1 MRKASYKASSK
12 LKRSNSVDSR
22 RKSSS
27 NVVVPRLLKPEAKFI
42 DYATT
47 GGITGGTPGVFYIS
61 PIGTG
66 TDYTDRIGRKIQLKN
81 LRVRFSVYQSTTA
94 SLATVRLMVVCD
106 RQFSGSAVP
115 NASDIVANVASS
127 ETASNFANRDRFQVL
142 IDEYLP
148 NVGNQNDHCGIVDRF
163 VKIRGPPSNFTN
175 TGSTISNAGAGAV
188 FLLLMSDQTISAAA
202 GTGDTR
208 SGYSIWTRI
217 GFYDA

>member
-1 MRKASYKASSK
+1 MRKASYKASNK

-27 NVVVPRLLKPEAKFI
+27 NVVVPRLLKPEAKYF

-61 PIGTG
+61 GIQTG
-66 TDYTDRIGRKIQLKN
+66 TDVTDRIGRKIQWKN

-94 SLATVRLMVVCD
+94 SIATVRMLVVCD
-106 RQFSGSAVP
+106 RNNTGSLP
-115 NASDIVANVASS
+115 NATDIIANSSSS

-163 VKIRGPPSNFTN
+163 VKIRGPTTQFVS
-175 TGSTISNAGAGAV
+175 TGSSVASAGAGAI

-208 SGYSIWTRI
+208 SGYSIWTRV